1 MAPVLILLII
11 DIDDVLKQN
20 RTGIVVLQSFILL
33 KKEKCEPE
41 TSHISF
47 NATLPE
53 SPKGFHL

>member
-11 DIDDVLKQN
+11 DIDDVISKC
-20 RTGIVVLQSFILL
+20 
-33 KKEKCEPE
+33 KEKCEPE